1 MACRSGASSLS
12 HRQGTDRSHDRRFP
26 TELRL
31 RKRREFVA
39 VQSHGRK
46 IQSRLFLIVT
56 RQQVEGQRALGRL
69 GITVSKR
76 VGSAVT
82 RNRIKRLVREF
93 VRHNKS
99 WLPEGHDVVVIAKR
113 SAAAVRGLDEVARD
127 LLGSR
132 P

>member
-1 MACRSGASSLS
+1 M
-12 HRQGTDRSHDRRFP
+12 
-26 TELRL
+26 
-31 RKRREFVA
+31 
-39 VQSHGRK
+39 QSHGRK